1 MASETMRLEEQ
12 LRRALEGEAWH
23 GPSVLEALA
32 DVSAEQASSH
42 PIPDAHSIWE
52 LVLHIG
58 SDYALVLRRLAGD
71 GRQLTPEEDWPS
83 CAPATAENWQHAVD
97 ALRRLNQQLRRAVR
111 DFPAERLDELLVP
124 EAPYTAYTQFIGV
137 TQHNLYHA
145 GQIAVVRRALAAATG
160 APRGLFRPRSPAR
173 RGTRRTTSPR
183 RPGPR

>member
-1 MASETMRLEEQ
+1 MVGEVMRLEEQ
-12 LRRALEGEAWH
+12 LRLALEGEAWH

-32 DVSAEQASSH
+32 GVSAEQASSR

-71 GRQLTPEEDWPS
+71 GRQFTPEEDWPS
-83 CAPATAENWQHAVD
+83 CPPATAENWQRAVE
-97 ALRRLNQQLRRAVR
+97 AICRLNQQLREAVR
-111 DFPAERLDELLVP
+111 AFPAERLDEPLVP

-145 GQIAVVRRALAAATG
+145 GQISLLKRALATA
-160 APRGLFRPRSPAR
+160 
-173 RGTRRTTSPR
+173 
-183 RPGPR
+183 